1 MIPNMEEIMIHR
13 KLLAAA
19 CAAVIVPIAI
29 GLLNPPI
36 SRAQAPNSFSGLQTS
51 ASKVFEVATV
61 KLNPSGDARW
71 RLGPPANGSVSID
84 NLQLHRI
91 IASSFRVQ
99 DSMVFGPGWLDD
111 TRYDIVGKGPDLQA
125 SNPEVWEMMRSLLAE
140 RFKLKYHIESREFPI
155 YALTVAKGGPRLKD
169 GEDGRCAADI
179 KAGKTCG
186 DIIFPRF
193 GVGIYNMPIGALI
206 GGLGRVLQDR
216 PIVDKTGLT
225 GKYDVT
231 VAWMPDGMKP
241 EDLENIPKEQRPE
254 DVSLFQAMEK
264 QAGLKLEATKG
275 PVQVVVV
282 EHIEKPSEN

>member
-1 MIPNMEEIMIHR
+1 MTRR

-19 CAAVIVPIAI
+19 CAAVIGPIAI
-29 GLLNPPI
+29 GLLNPPV
-36 SRAQAPNSFSGLQTS
+36 SLAQAPNSFSGLQTS
-51 ASKVFEVATV
+51 ASKVFDVATV
-61 KLNPSGDARW
+61 KLNPSGDAGW
-71 RLGPPANGSVSID
+71 QLGPPGHGSVTIK

-111 TRYDIVGKGPDLQA
+111 TRYDIVGKGPDPNA

-140 RFKLKYHIESREFPI
+140 RFKLKYHIESREFSI
-155 YALTVAKGGPRLKD
+155 YALTVAKGGPKLKN

-186 DIIFPRF
+186 DIIFPPF
-193 GVGIYNMPIGALI
+193 GAGIYNMPIGAFI
-206 GGLGRVLQDR
+206 GGLARTLQDR

-225 GKYDVT
+225 GKYDITVT
-231 VAWMPDGMKP
+231 WIPDGMKP
-241 EDLENIPKEQRPE
+241 EDLEKIPKEQRPE
-254 DVSLFQAMEK
+254 DLSLFQAVEK

-282 EHIEKPSEN
+282 DGIEKPSEN

>member
-1 MIPNMEEIMIHR
+1 MEEIMIHR
-13 KLLAAA
+13 KLLVAA
-19 CAAVIVPIAI
+19 CIAAI
-29 GLLNPPI
+29 GTI

-51 ASKVFEVATV
+51 ASKTFEVATV
-61 KLNPSGDARW
+61 KLSMPETRGH
-71 RLGPPANGSVSID
+71 LGPPGNGSVTIE
-84 NLQLHRI
+84 NLDLHKI

-99 DSMVFGPGWLDD
+99 DSMVFGPGWLND
-111 TRYDIVGKGPDLQA
+111 THYDIVGKGPDPKA

-155 YALTVAKGGPRLKD
+155 YALTVAKGGPKLKN
-169 GEDGRCAADI
+169 GEDGLCAEEI

-186 DIIFPRF
+186 DIIFPPF
-193 GVGIYNMPIGALI
+193 GAGIYNMPIGAFI
-206 GGLGRVLQDR
+206 GGLARTLQDR

-231 VAWMPDGMKP
+231 VRWMPDGMKP
-241 EDLENIPKEQRPE
+241 EDLEKIPKEQRPE
-254 DVSLFQAMEK
+254 DLSLFQAMEK

-282 EHIEKPSEN
+282 DSISKPSEN

>member
-1 MIPNMEEIMIHR
+1 MTHR

-19 CAAVIVPIAI
+19 FIACAAIVT
-29 GLLNPPI
+29 GLL
-36 SRAQAPNSFSGLQTS
+36 AQAPNSFSGLQTS
-51 ASKVFEVATV
+51 ASKVFDVATV
-61 KLNPSGDARW
+61 KLSLPETRGH
-71 RLGPPANGSVSID
+71 LGPPGNGSVTIE
-84 NLQLHRI
+84 NLDLHKI

-99 DSMVFGPGWLDD
+99 DSMVFGPGWLND
-111 TRYDIVGKGPDLQA
+111 THYDIVGKGPDPKA

-140 RFKLKYHIESREFPI
+140 RFKMKYHVESREFAI
-155 YALTVAKGGPRLKD
+155 YALTLAKSGPKLKNGD
-169 GEDGRCAADI
+169 DGRCAADI
-179 KAGKTCG
+179 KEGKTCG

-231 VAWMPDGMKP
+231 VTWMPDGTKP

-254 DVSLFQAMEK
+254 DISLFQAMEK

-275 PVQVVVV
+275 PIQVVV
-282 EHIEKPSEN
+282 IDSIQKPSEN

>member
-1 MIPNMEEIMIHR
+1 MIPAVEGIMTR
-13 KLLAAA
+13 QKLLAAVIA
-19 CAAVIVPIAI
+19 TIAV
-29 GLLNPPI
+29 GLLNQPLG
-36 SRAQAPNSFSGLQTS
+36 RAQAPNSFSGLQTS
-51 ASKVFEVATV
+51 ASKVFDVATV
-61 KLNPSGDARW
+61 KLNSSGDAGW
-71 RLGPPANGSVSID
+71 RLGPPGNGSVSIV

-111 TRYDIVGKGPDLQA
+111 TRYDIVGKGPDPKA
-125 SNPEVWEMMRSLLAE
+125 SNPEVWEMMRSLLAD
-140 RFKLKYHIESREFPI
+140 RFKLKYHLESREFAI
-155 YALTVAKGGPRLKD
+155 YALTVAKSGPKLKKGD
-169 GEDGRCAADI
+169 DGRCAEEI

-231 VAWMPDGMKP
+231 VTWMPDGTKP
-241 EDLENIPKEQRPE
+241 EDLESIPKEQRPE

-282 EHIEKPSEN
+282 DSIAKPSGN

>member
-1 MIPNMEEIMIHR
+1 MEEIMTHR

-19 CAAVIVPIAI
+19 CTVVIGPIAI
-29 GLLNPPI
+29 GLLNPPS

-51 ASKVFEVATV
+51 ATKVFDVATV
-61 KLNPSGDARW
+61 KPSMPETPSH
-71 RLGPPANGSVSID
+71 LGPPGHGSVTIE
-84 NLQLHRI
+84 NLDLHKI
-91 IASSFRVQ
+91 VASSFRVQ
-99 DSMVFGPGWLDD
+99 DSMVFGPGWLND
-111 TRYDIVGKGPDLQA
+111 TRYDIVGKGPDA
-125 SNPEVWEMMRSLLAE
+125 NAPNPDVWEMMRSLLAE
-140 RFKLKYHIESREFPI
+140 RFKLKYHIESREFSI
-155 YALTVAKGGPRLKD
+155 YALTVAKGGPKLKD
-169 GEDGRCAADI
+169 AEAGRCAADI

-231 VAWMPDGMKP
+231 VTWMPDGVKP
-241 EDLENIPKEQRPE
+241 EQLENIPKEQRPE
-254 DVSLFQAMEK
+254 DVSLFQAMEH

-275 PVQVVVV
+275 PVQVVV
-282 EHIEKPSEN
+282 IDSIAKPSGN

>member
-1 MIPNMEEIMIHR
+1 MIATMEGIMTHR
-13 KLLAAA
+13 TLLAAA
-19 CAAVIVPIAI
+19 CIAVIGA
-29 GLLNPPI
+29 I

-51 ASKVFEVATV
+51 ASKVFDVTTV
-61 KLNPSGDARW
+61 KMNPSGDDRW
-71 RLGPPANGSVSID
+71 RLGPPGNGSVSIV

-99 DSMVFGPGWLDD
+99 DSMVFGPGWLND
-111 TRYDIVGKGPDLQA
+111 TRYDIVGKGPDPNA

-140 RFKLKYHIESREFPI
+140 RFKLKYHVESREFPI
-155 YALTVAKGGPRLKD
+155 YALTVAKGGPKLKD
-169 GEDGRCAADI
+169 GEDGRCAAEI

-186 DIIFPRF
+186 DIIFPPF
-193 GVGIYNMPIGALI
+193 GAGIYNMPIGALI
-206 GGLGRVLQDR
+206 GGLARTLQDR

-231 VAWMPDGMKP
+231 VTWMPDGMKP
-241 EDLENIPKEQRPE
+241 EDLEKIPKEQRPE
-254 DVSLFQAMEK
+254 DLSLFQAIEK

-282 EHIEKPSEN
+282 DSIQKPSEN